1 MKAEEIITMITTK
14 VKTVLHEH
22 TESLTQPLTIENA
35 EIVVDVIQEA
45 IFAAGAEGLKTWLQ
59 QNETHENT
67 ILVNDQKYQF
77 NRTSKKEFQSP
88 FGKFTL
94 ERRLYQNQNGE
105 SFIPLDHAWN
115 MENQFATLEV
125 REAVL
130 FALGHMPARDARQ
143 LFAKCSPFQLAE
155 SSFKKIAEHFGPGLE
170 EHLDEFLETIRQS
183 EILPQAETKV
193 VAVSMDGANV
203 LLQEPGKKKGRKR
216 QRPGERK
223 HETEGVFDS
232 PTSYRNAVVGSV
244 TLYGDVPPDEKTPER
259 LQSRYAARMPEEK
272 STTLKMQLQAEVES
286 TLNRLPPDVVKI
298 FLSDAAQGIRKEV
311 DTNPLFVNF
320 EKIIDFFHTSDHLS
334 DAAEAIFGKGSS
346 EGEAWYESKR
356 RLLLEEDDGAELVWR
371 SLSYFQRSYKYPKER
386 KDALQREV
394 TFFGNNKDRMEYKR
408 FRDNGW
414 PIGSGVIEAACKS
427 VVKCRFCRSGM
438 RWTRPGG
445 QTILTL
451 RAVLKSGRWDA
462 FWTRYKTTRFTKT
475 NKTAA

>member
-1 MKAEEIITMITTK
+1 MKAKAIIAMITTK
-14 VKTVLHEH
+14 VKSILQERA
-22 TESLTQPLTIENA
+22 EQLEASLTVENA
-35 EIVVDVIQEA
+35 EKVVDVIQEA
-45 IFAAGAEGLKTWLQ
+45 VFSGAAEGLKTWLQ
-59 QNETHENT
+59 ESETQKNTVVHDGQN
-67 ILVNDQKYQF
+67 YQF
-77 NRTSKKEFQSP
+77 NRISTKEFPSS
-88 FGKFTL
+88 FGKVTL
-94 ERRLYQNQNGE
+94 ERRLYQNKNGE

-115 MENQFATLEV
+115 MEHQFATLEV

-143 LFAKCSPFQLAE
+143 LFAKCSPFNLAE
-155 SSFKKIAEHFGPGLE
+155 SSFKKIAEHLGPGLE
-170 EHLDEFLETIRQS
+170 EHLDEFLETMRQS

-223 HETEGVFDS
+223 HETEGTFGS

-244 TLYGDVPPDEKTPER
+244 TLYGDVPPDEKSPER
-259 LQSRYAARMPEEK
+259 LQSRYVARMPEDQ
-272 STTLKMQLQAEVES
+272 SPTLKMQLQHEVES

-298 FLSDAAQGIRKEV
+298 FLSDAAQGIRKET
-311 DTNPLFVNF
+311 DTNPLFAGF

-371 SLSYFQRSYKYPKER
+371 SMSYFQRSYKYPKER

-414 PIGSGVIEAACKS
+414 PIGTGVIEAACKS

-451 RAVLKSGRWDA
+451 RSLIKSDRWED
-462 FWTRYKTTRFTKT
+462 FWNIYKNTRFAKI
-475 NKTAA
+475 NKTPA